1 MIRNTSET
9 RIEVRIGNNINY
21 INTGDKILDHMMKTL
36 FFYMNKNV
44 YINAE
49 YDLRHHLWED
59 LGITIGLEIKNNI
72 KSIKRFGSS
81 MMPMDDS
88 LILLSLD
95 ISRPYIN
102 FSVNYNNSEGFELNL
117 LYEFL
122 WALSR
127 TLSMTLHVIKLN
139 GNDPHHITEDVFKN
153 LGNALKIALENS
165 DRIESTKGIL

>member
-9 RIEVRIGNNINY
+9 RIEVRMGNNINY

>member
-1 MIRNTSET
+1 MIRNTDET
-9 RIEVRIGNNINY
+9 KIEVILNNDKNY

-44 YINAE
+44 YIKAE

-59 LGITIGLEIKNNI
+59 LGITAGMEIKSNI
-72 KSIKRFGSS
+72 KNIKRFGSS

-102 FSVNYNNSEGFELNL
+102 FKVDYSNAEGFELNL

-122 WALSR
+122 WALAR

-139 GNDPHHITEDVFKN
+139 GSDPHHITEDVFKN
-153 LGNALKIALENS
+153 LGNALKIALEES
-165 DRIESTKGIL
+165 GRIESTKGVL

>member
-9 RIEVRIGNNINY
+9 RIEVRMGNNINY

-72 KSIKRFGSS
+72 KNIKRFGSS